1 MQTISLNTKDKIS
14 KIIIGE
20 EFTNIKNYI
29 DIDRTIVITDENV
42 FKLYEKQFEG
52 LKTIVI
58 GTGEK
63 IKTLQTI
70 EYIIE
75 KLIEFK
81 ADRKSFILGVGGGVV
96 TDIAGFVSSI
106 YLRGV
111 EFGFVSTTLLGQVD
125 ASVGG
130 KNGVNF
136 KGLKNVIGVF
146 NQPEFV
152 ICDIS
157 MLKTLPGREFRS
169 GLAEMIKHGV
179 IGDPSILEQLDEEYE
194 KIISLDQETL
204 EKLIYNSICVK
215 SKIVSIDE
223 RESELRRILN
233 FGHTVGHAIE
243 LAEDL
248 THGEAISI
256 GMVAALGISVEKGYI
271 NINVFIQIEKLLK
284 KYGLPTDL
292 PKDIGKII
300 EVIKFDKKNEKDGL
314 NFILIKELGKAIIE
328 KVDLDELEKLFTSV
342 CKQQLLLG
350 NVD

>member
-14 KIIIGE
+14 KTLIGE
-20 EFTNIKNYI
+20 KFTNIRNYVE
-29 DIDRTIVITDENV
+29 IDRTIIITDENV
-42 FKLYEKQFEG
+42 FKFYEKQFHG
-52 LKTIVI
+52 LRTIVI

-96 TDIAGFVSSI
+96 TDITGFVASI

-111 EFGFVSTTLLGQVD
+111 EFGFISTTLLSQVD

-136 KGLKNVIGVF
+136 KGLKNIIGVF

-152 ICDIS
+152 ICDTS
-157 MLKTLPGREFRS
+157 MLKTLSEREVRS
-169 GLAEMIKHGV
+169 GLSEIIKHGV
-179 IGDPSILEQLDEEYE
+179 IGDTSIIDKLEKEYE
-194 KIISLDQETL
+194 KIISLDHELL

-223 RESELRRILN
+223 RESGLRKILN
-233 FGHTVGHAIE
+233 FGHTIGHAVE
-243 LAEDL
+243 LTEEL

-284 KYGLPTDL
+284 KYGLSTDL
-292 PKDIGKII
+292 PKDTGKIM

-314 NFILIKELGKAIIE
+314 NFILIKGLGKAIVE
-328 KVDLDELEKLFTSV
+328 KIDLDELGKMLKSILIN
-342 CKQQLLLG
+342 KR
-350 NVD
+350 